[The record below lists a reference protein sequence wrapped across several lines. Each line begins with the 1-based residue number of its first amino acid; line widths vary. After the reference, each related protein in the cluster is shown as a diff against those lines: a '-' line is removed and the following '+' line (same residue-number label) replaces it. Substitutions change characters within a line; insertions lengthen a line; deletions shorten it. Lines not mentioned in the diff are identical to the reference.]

1 MKIFIITMMGLLVT
15 LSCGQK
21 PNSVSGEKAAELK
34 LKTYSFSAREGMAH
48 VDISVEFPVDGDPQL
63 VEAIREHIGQR
74 VELDIDKVK
83 LSDGQGVVDFYGNNL
98 MEEMKSLAADYEGDD
113 YVTEV
118 YHNWSFTK
126 LCETDKFVTFLG
138 EAAIYEG
145 GIHGISF
152 HTGTTFLKQDGT
164 EITTEMLRNTDSA
177 AFQKLIRDGLR
188 KYFNPEDH
196 ELTDEELGEELIA
209 VEDVNNIPLP
219 HSEPYITEEGVCFV
233 YQPYE
238 ISYYAAGMPAFTVPV
253 EQMKPFL
260 TEKAIKKLAQED

>member
-74 VELDIDKVK
+74 VGLDIDKVK

-98 MEEMKSLAADYEGDD
+98 MEEMKSLAADFEGDD

-118 YHNWSFTK
+118 YHDWSFTK

-138 EAAIYEG
+138 EAAMYEG
-145 GIHGISF
+145 GIHGIS
-152 HTGTTFLKQDGT
+152 KKDGGPARSVHFSVV
-164 EITTEMLRNTDSA
+164 MLLNY
-177 AFQKLIRDGLR
+177 L
-188 KYFNPEDH
+188 
-196 ELTDEELGEELIA
+196 
-209 VEDVNNIPLP
+209 NI
-219 HSEPYITEEGVCFV
+219 C
-233 YQPYE
+233 
-238 ISYYAAGMPAFTVPV
+238 
-253 EQMKPFL
+253 
-260 TEKAIKKLAQED
+260 